1 MDEERA
7 PDSAGSDDD
16 DLPVHFSD
24 IQAARERIRPHVRH
38 TPVLR
43 FYDDVWLK
51 LEQLQHSG
59 SFKARGAVNRIFAAD
74 AAQLARGVITASGGN
89 HGLGVAYAAARRGV
103 PAIVYL
109 PERAPASTDQRLREL
124 GATSRRHGRDWDDA
138 WAAASSAAA
147 AAGALL
153 VHPIEDREVIAG
165 QGTIGLELLEQ
176 LGRIDVAVVAIG
188 GGGLIGG
195 IGLAIKSTLPSVRVV
210 GVEPTGATS
219 MKESVAAGRVVKL
232 DRVDTIAGTLAPR
245 AIGPNTLALTRRHV
259 DDIVLVSDDEMRAA
273 MKRLWRD
280 ARILVEPAVAAAV
293 AAVASGRVDIAGKRA
308 AVLVCGA
315 NFDPALAAD
324 ALA

>member
-1 MDEERA
+1 VIEDDSLD
-7 PDSAGSDDD
+7 PDH
-16 DLPVHFSD
+16 DLPVRFSD

-43 FYDDVWLK
+43 FHDDVWLK

-59 SFKARGAVNRIFAAD
+59 SFKARGAVNRLFAAD

-103 PAIVYL
+103 PAVVYL
-109 PERAPASTDQRLREL
+109 PERAPASTEHRLQEL
-124 GATSRRHGRDWDDA
+124 GASGRRHGREWDDA
-138 WAAASSAAA
+138 WAAAGADAAA
-147 AAGALL
+147 HGSLL
-153 VHPIEDREVIAG
+153 VHPFEDREVIAG

-195 IGLAIKSTLPSVRVV
+195 IGLAIKSTLPSVRII

-219 MKESVAAGRVVKL
+219 MKESLAAGRVVKL
-232 DRVDTIAGTLAPR
+232 ERVDTIAGTLAPR
-245 AIGPNTLALTRRHV
+245 AIGPNTLALTRRYV

-273 MKRLWRD
+273 MKRLWRE
-280 ARILVEPAVAAAV
+280 ARILVEPAGAAAV
-293 AAVASGRVDIAGKRA
+293 AAVASGRVDVAGKRA
-308 AVLVCGA
+308 AILVCGA
-315 NFDPALAAD
+315 NFDPALAAA